1 MADNFR
7 CIGWAAS
14 LGKFVPAAARLFAML
29 PLVDHHNKP
38 HHPITEVFIANFGA
52 QSQVFSGEFLG
63 CRRAEYTSPCTA
75 AAHCTTQY
83 QNSYLVAPP
92 IHFWRLWCAEIPICA
107 QRKTSVCTS
116 AAAPCTTQNQ
126 PFLVRL
132 LPILTCDC
140 CKPKPQSVQCRQQP
154 HLVHPKTTPDLL
166 FTLQILTGVYWTP

>member
-63 CRRAEYTSPCTA
+63 RRQAGLHLTMHGSHALYDPKSACFPGRA
-75 AAHCTTQY
+75 ADKFLAFAVR
-83 QNSYLVAPP
+83 QN
-92 IHFWRLWCAEIPICA
+92 RIPRPA
-107 QRKTSVCTS
+107 QKPGLRS
-116 AAAPCTTQNQ
+116 AGRHRALYNPKS
-126 PFLVRL
+126 
-132 LPILTCDC
+132 DC
-140 CKPKPQSVQCRQQP
+140 FCWSRR
-154 HLVHPKTTPDLL
+154 
-166 FTLQILTGVYWTP
+166 